1 MYRQEIRNE
10 IHNQTAVIIVKTVY
24 DQEFLDKQVI
34 KEDQREAN
42 FKYIQDAR
50 RRK

>member
-1 MYRQEIRNE
+1 MDKKSATR
-10 IHNQTAVIIVKTVY
+10 HNQTAVIIVKTIY

-34 KEDQREAN
+34 KEEHREEN
-42 FKYIQDAR
+42 FKWIQDAR